1 MHYRNT
7 LIRQSSIMVALSS
20 VRFAAATPRAGFT
33 STKDQAVWCS
43 EAERLVRI
51 ANGHPMHL
59 FAA

>member
-1 MHYRNT
+1 
-7 LIRQSSIMVALSS
+7 MVALSS

>member
-1 MHYRNT
+1 MYRPYDEYDLNEAK
-7 LIRQSSIMVALSS
+7 RQSRVVRNALIG
-20 VRFAAATPRAGFT
+20 TRAGFT

-43 EAERLVRI
+43 EAERVVRI